1 MKVTKQEN
9 SVSLLGTTLL
19 FPQRKIAKNRG
30 NMIMNYTSV
39 GILLKDYFDGLK
51 RFAEFVPDMINLISS
66 SCHSLGLLAFSY
78 GLGSVNSP

>member
-39 GILLKDYFDGLK
+39 GILLKGYFDGLK
-51 RFAEFVPDMINLISS
+51 RFAEFVPDMINLILS
-66 SCHSLGLLAFSY
+66 SCRSLKLLAFSY
-78 GLGSVNSP
+78 GLNSVNRL